1 MSTTASVPAA
11 AYTPPLVPPASPV
24 AAARVNSIDII
35 RGAVMV
41 LMALDHVRVFAGVP
55 AGGQTPALFFTRWV
69 THFCAPAFIF
79 LAGTSA
85 FLYGARGRSRGE
97 LSRFLLTRG
106 AWLVLLEL
114 TFLRF
119 AWTFNGDVMN
129 YNLAGVIWV
138 IGWSMI
144 ILAALVHL
152 PVKAVGWIG
161 LAIIALHDLLPGIGG
176 WIGTVLHD
184 GGDFRIGGS
193 GPRITV
199 LYVLIPWVGV
209 MAAGYGFGAIV
220 QMDPERRRRMC
231 FRIGLGAIAAFLIL
245 RGFNLYGNPRP
256 WGGAPSTT
264 ANILGFLNTAKYPA
278 SLQFLL
284 MTLGPTIVLIP
295 LLEHA
300 RGGVARVLAVFGR
313 VPLFYYILHIPLI
326 HLLAIGI
333 SVVREGSVNPW
344 LFTNHPMEPGE
355 VPAGYRYSLPLLYLT
370 TVAAVA
376 ILYYPCRW
384 FADLKARRRDRWLS
398 YL

>member
-1 MSTTASVPAA
+1 
-11 AYTPPLVPPASPV
+11 
-24 AAARVNSIDII
+24 
-35 RGAVMV
+35 MV

-55 AGGQTPALFFTRWV
+55 AGGDTPALFFTRWA

-85 FLYGARGRSRGE
+85 FLYGARGRSRAE
-97 LSRFLLTRG
+97 LSRFLMTRG
-106 AWLVLLEL
+106 VWLVVLEL

-144 ILAALVHL
+144 ALGALVHL

-161 LAIIALHDLLPGIGG
+161 VAIIALHDSMPGIGG
-176 WIGTVLHD
+176 WLGAVLHD

-193 GPRITV
+193 GPRFTV
-199 LYVLIPWVGV
+199 LYVLLPWVGV

-220 QMDPERRRRMC
+220 QMEVQRRRTLC

-245 RGFNLYGNPRP
+245 RGFNLYGNPWP
-256 WGGAPSTT
+256 WGGAPSPMEN
-264 ANILGFLNTAKYPA
+264 ALGFLNTAKYPA

-284 MTLGPTIVLIP
+284 MTLGPTIALIP
-295 LLEHA
+295 LLEGA
-300 RGGVARVLAVFGR
+300 RGSIARLLTVFGR
-313 VPLFYYILHIPLI
+313 VPLFYYVLHIPLI

-333 SVVREGSVNPW
+333 SLVREGSVNPW

-355 VPAGYRYSLPLLYLT
+355 LPAGYMYSVPLLYLT
-370 TVAAVA
+370 TAAAVA
-376 ILYYPCRW
+376 MLYYPCRW
-384 FADLKARRRDRWLS
+384 FADFKARRRDPWLS